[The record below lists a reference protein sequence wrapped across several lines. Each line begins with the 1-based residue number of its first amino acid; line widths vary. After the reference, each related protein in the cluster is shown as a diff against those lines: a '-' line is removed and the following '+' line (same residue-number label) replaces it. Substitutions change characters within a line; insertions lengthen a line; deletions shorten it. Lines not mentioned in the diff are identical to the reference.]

1 MKKIIS
7 RCMAVLL
14 TVAMILTMSMTAF
27 ASEGTSEAVA
37 AATGKLT
44 VNNTV
49 AGKTLDLYQIF
60 TAVKANG
67 SVLYTL
73 NSAYDG
79 FFKDKV
85 DNGTT
90 LEREALSKAAYEYVK
105 TQVGEDGSA
114 GVVFAKQLL
123 TWILDSANKYY
134 CI

>member
-1 MKKIIS
+1 MKRIIS

-27 ASEGTSEAVA
+27 ASEEAVTGA

-49 AGKTLDLYQIF
+49 AGKKLDLYQIF

-73 NSAYDG
+73 NPAY
-79 FFKDKV
+79 
-85 DNGTT
+85 
-90 LEREALSKAAYEYVK
+90 K
-105 TQVGEDGSA
+105 TFLVI
-114 GVVFAKQLL
+114 K
-123 TWILDSANKYY
+123 
-134 CI
+134 

>member
-1 MKKIIS
+1 MGSFHRKGRKDPRQIKQIKEREKKNMKRIIS

-27 ASEGTSEAVA
+27 ASEEAVTGA

-49 AGKTLDLYQIF
+49 AGKKLDLYQIF

-73 NSAYDG
+73 NPAY
-79 FFKDKV
+79 
-85 DNGTT
+85 
-90 LEREALSKAAYEYVK
+90 K
-105 TQVGEDGSA
+105 TFLVI
-114 GVVFAKQLL
+114 K
-123 TWILDSANKYY
+123 
-134 CI
+134 